1 MHHLSNYYFIPPFRF
16 PSSLLPSK
24 QGSKN
29 VEKVAYPSVEDKMM
43 VDDKEID
50 DNMADDEA
58 LSDNFL
64 ESDSYDLKD
73 PFM

>member
-1 MHHLSNYYFIPPFRF
+1 
-16 PSSLLPSK
+16 
-24 QGSKN
+24 
-29 VEKVAYPSVEDKMM
+29 MM